1 MTYKKLLTFIRNQK
15 MNYNN
20 NKFAYVVNWQDVN
33 GKYYSDEIVRIG
45 FYESMGESSW
55 VHEWNNI
62 ENGLEYFLYHLP
74 KINTIVY
81 KLREISL
88 AVLRINY
95 IRIHICKL
103 IINVFE

>member
-1 MTYKKLLTFIRNQK
+1 

-45 FYESMGESSW
+45 FYESMGERSW

-81 KLREISL
+81 KLREYSL
-88 AVLRINY
+88 AVLRSDY
-95 IRIHICKL
+95 IIIPDSKL
-103 IINVFE
+103 IENAIEIKKIL